1 MLKHFLDTLLVW
13 LPHTRLAAL
22 MYTHWAWPI
31 AESLHFIG
39 LSMLIGAVG
48 VFDLRLLGLG
58 RKIALP
64 DLHRIIPWGIAGY
77 CINMLTGI
85 CFFTAAPDQYMFNP
99 TFQLK
104 MLSMTL
110 AGVNVMLFYTTMF
123 RTVRTLGPDEP
134 APFPARIMGG
144 VSLACWM
151 GVITFGRLLTFFRP
165 PFHWCPWC

>member
-1 MLKHFLDTLLVW
+1 MLKEFMAMLLHW
-13 LPHTRLAAL
+13 LPTTTIAYY
-22 MYTHWAWPI
+22 MGGKWEWPA

-39 LSMLIGAVG
+39 LSMLIGTVG
-48 VFDLRLLGLG
+48 LFDLRLLGVG
-58 RKIALP
+58 RSIALP
-64 DLHRIIPWGIAGY
+64 SLHRLVPWGILGY
-77 CINMLTGI
+77 SINVITGI
-85 CFFTAAPDQYMFNP
+85 CFFTAAPDLFMFNP
-99 TFQLK
+99 SFQLK

-123 RTVRTLGPDEP
+123 RSVRTLGPDEP